1 MTARA
6 RRAPSVNDHQV
17 FKAAASAAVWGKEA
31 LARTPPLD
39 DLLAAG
45 IPLAA
50 GTDANRASSFSPW
63 LSLWWLITGTSL
75 DGVRRR
81 DEHLISRAQALR
93 LYSAGSAWLSFEE
106 ADRGHLHPGAR
117 ADLAVLNA
125 DYFGVA
131 EELIPAIRSE
141 LTVVGGRCVHSTAK
155 WGLDR
160 RFARNAARRR
170 RLVTAPGMG
179 ARG

>member
-1 MTARA
+1 VGCSTLGH
-6 RRAPSVNDHQV
+6 PEWD
-17 FKAAASAAVWGKEA
+17 
-31 LARTPPLD
+31 T
-39 DLLAAG
+39 
-45 IPLAA
+45 PLA
-50 GTDANRASSFSPW
+50 D
-63 LSLWWLITGTSL
+63 TGR
-75 DGVRRR
+75 D

-141 LTVVGGRCVHSTAK
+141 LTVVGGRCVHST
-155 WGLDR
+155 GE
-160 RFARNAARRR
+160 
-170 RLVTAPGMG
+170 VGP
-179 ARG
+179 